1 MRIGMIL
8 DSDFPPDSRV
18 ENEAVSL
25 INAGHEVFL
34 FSLSYQKFTKAKEN
48 INGIEVRRY
57 KASRLIYKL
66 SAMAYPFPLYHW
78 MLLSMLRDF
87 IEENKVEVLH
97 VHDMMI
103 ARAVTIVNRD
113 FRLPLV
119 LDLHEN
125 RPEIM
130 QYYPHLS
137 KMPGRYII
145 KPSLWEK
152 AQRRLVQQA
161 DKLVLVTREAKEAYV
176 QNYSLPEGKI
186 ITVPNTVHNDIFTK
200 YEIRHELIQKFSDR
214 FNLVY
219 VGDTGLRRGTAH
231 AIRAIGLLKDEM
243 PDIQLLLVG
252 KSSQDVYLKKL
263 ADELGLQDHVVFEG
277 WQDVSLFPSY
287 IMAADVCLSPLTR
300 NPHHDTTY
308 ANKIFQYMA
317 IGKVLLVSDSTA
329 QANVVKQEKCGL
341 VYPAEDIQ
349 AMAAAIRQLYA
360 QPEAREKMGERA
372 SKAVQQRWNWEKTS
386 RELIHMYE
394 QLAGQSPEK
403 NWPLQ

>member
-25 INAGHEVFL
+25 IKAGHEVFL
-34 FSLSYQKFTKAKEN
+34 FSLSYRNFTSRKEN

-66 SAMAYPFPLYHW
+66 SAIAYPYPLYHW

-87 IEENKVEVLH
+87 VQENEIEVLH

-103 ARAVTIVNRD
+103 AGAVMMVNRG
-113 FRLPLV
+113 FQLPLV

-130 QYYPHLS
+130 KYYPHLS
-137 KMPGRYII
+137 KIPGRYII
-145 KPSLWEK
+145 KPALWEK
-152 AQRRLVQQA
+152 AQRQLVQEA
-161 DKLVLVTREAKEAYV
+161 DQVVLVTQEAKDAYV
-176 QNYSLPEGKI
+176 QKYGLPEAKI
-186 ITVPNTVHNDIFTK
+186 IVVPNTVHNDIFTK
-200 YEIRHELIQKFSDR
+200 YEIRDEVVQKFSDR
-214 FNLVY
+214 FNLLY
-219 VGDTGLRRGTAH
+219 VGDTGLRRGTAS
-231 AIRAIGLLKDEM
+231 AIRAIELLKNEI
-243 PDIQLLLVG
+243 PEIQLVFVG
-252 KSSQDVYLKKL
+252 KSSQDVLLKNL
-263 ADELGLQDHVVFEG
+263 ADEFGLQQHIVFEG

-317 IGKVLLVSDSTA
+317 MGRPLLVSDSTA
-329 QANVVKQEKCGL
+329 QANVVEQEGCGL
-341 VYPAEDIQ
+341 VYPAEDIE
-349 AMAAAIRQLYA
+349 AMADAIRQLYH
-360 QPEAREKMGERA
+360 QPETRKKMGEKA
-372 SKAVQQRWNWEKTS
+372 SKAVQQRWNWEETS
-386 RELIHMYE
+386 RELIHMYQE
-394 QLAGQSPEK
+394 LSEK
-403 NWPLQ
+403 SSDRT